1 MSFYGRSSPVCEV
14 ALPSLLYSPG
24 RRDVCSTRL
33 SVRCTLTDRASSN
46 AQNGF
51 CQPPETASMSD
62 VAFKCR
68 RLAVSDCTCTHESN
82 QVISR
87 SYSPGT
93 KYWLRGESGYMYMY
107 TPLPARPAAR
117 ACEAGI
123 LALQSIPSS
132 SVGRGARGMLMVERG
147 ITQGCCRPVGRI
159 CGWRPSCPQSLQSQV
174 GGLEQRR
181 AIRDQHSFRAGQIK
195 TRFSE

>member
-1 MSFYGRSSPVCEV
+1 MCVVHDCQSDAHLQIEQAATHIMWFLPTTGNCQHVGCRLQMQTFGRE
-14 ALPSLLYSPG
+14 
-24 RRDVCSTRL
+24 RL
-33 SVRCTLTDRASSN
+33 H
-46 AQNGF
+46 
-51 CQPPETASMSD
+51 MH
-62 VAFKCR
+62 
-68 RLAVSDCTCTHESN
+68 THESN

-93 KYWLRGESGYMYMY
+93 KYSLRGESGYMYMY

-159 CGWRPSCPQSLQSQV
+159 CGWRPSCPQSLRSQV